1 MTRAEHLQWAKTRAL
16 EYVTAGD
23 LSQAFASLGSDLGK
37 HPELAGARQ
46 LNADLGAQLFFAG
59 HLKTPE
65 KMREW
70 INGFN

>member
-23 LSQAFASLGSDLGK
+23 LSQAFASFAADLGK
-37 HPELAGARQ
+37 HQELDGARK
-46 LNADLGAQLFFAG
+46 LNAEMGIALLAAG
-59 HLKTPE
+59 LLSTPS